1 MIFTLTAPVMKKVS
15 AFKRGGIALLLL
27 GACFV
32 FLFPRYITG
41 LETSLGSYGWF
52 ILGMAVA
59 SLKLADC
66 QLPKFCLFMLAMVF
80 GAMAILDVGSRL
92 MPLIGMLAVWFGY
105 DVKPQL
111 FSRARHIVG
120 DQFWTYCFHII
131 PCSWYVAA
139 MLYIFGKS
147 DVSTMFI
154 FVTCPLVALVVTYVA
169 SFLLRRYAM
178 RFYGV
183 LIGGRA

>member
-1 MIFTLTAPVMKKVS
+1 MIFTLTAPIIKKVS
-15 AFKRGGIALLLL
+15 AFKRGGFALLLL
-27 GACFV
+27 GASFA

-41 LETSLGSYGWF
+41 LEISLGSYGWF

-66 QLPKFCLFMLAMVF
+66 QLPKICSFMLAMVF
-80 GAMAILDVGSRL
+80 GAMAILEVGSRL
-92 MPLIGMLAVWFGY
+92 MALIGMLTFWFGY

-111 FSRARHIVG
+111 FSKARHIVG
-120 DQFWTYCFHII
+120 DQFWTYCFHIV

-147 DVSTMFI
+147 DLSTVFI
-154 FVTCPLVALVVTYVA
+154 FVTCPFVAIVVTYVA
-169 SFLLRRYAM
+169 SFLFRRYAT
-178 RFYGV
+178 RFYGI
-183 LIGGRA
+183 LIGGRS